1 MMAPSSRQ
9 NSTQQDLFSSI
20 STDMRSDSD
29 LPEGVYLQRG
39 LLDHDRQLNLLS
51 DILQVMDQAPPYRPR
66 MRNGTPLANSMTNC
80 GPLGW
85 YSDEKGYRYIDHHPL
100 TLAPWPPLPPLIQIL
115 SDQLSA
121 KIGIADFQPDACL
134 VNFYADDGR
143 LGLHQDY
150 DEVDFAWPII
160 SFSLGASCRFVL
172 GGPARRDPTMRFDL
186 FSGDV
191 LCLYGPSR
199 KRFHGVAKIYKGTSP
214 VNHRA
219 LESIARINLT
229 LRRAR

>member
-1 MMAPSSRQ
+1 MAPSSRQ

-20 STDMRSDSD
+20 LPGTRSDFD
-29 LPEGVYLQRG
+29 LPDGVYLQRSFLDPDAQLK
-39 LLDHDRQLNLLS
+39 LLTEIVR
-51 DILQVMDQAPPYRPR
+51 VMDQAPPYRPR

-85 YSDEKGYRYIDHHPL
+85 YSDELGYRYIDHHPIKL
-100 TLAPWPPLPPLIQIL
+100 TPWPRIPSLLQNL

-121 KIGIADFQPDACL
+121 KIGVADFQPDACL
-134 VNFYADDGR
+134 VNLYEEDGR

-160 SFSLGASCRFVL
+160 SCSLGASCRFVL
-172 GGPARRDPTMRFDL
+172 GGLTRRDPTIRFDL
-186 FSGDV
+186 YSGDV
-191 LCLYGPSR
+191 LCLFGPSR

-214 VNHRA
+214 VNHSA

>member
-1 MMAPSSRQ
+1 MAPSSRQ
-9 NSTQQDLFSSI
+9 NRTQQDLFSSI
-20 STDMRSDSD
+20 PTDARSNSD
-29 LPEGVYLQRG
+29 LPEGVALQRG
-39 LLDHDRQLNLLS
+39 FLDHDSQMKLLTEIS
-51 DILQVMDQAPPYRPR
+51 YVLDQAPPYRPR

-85 YSDEKGYRYIDHHPL
+85 YSDEQGYRYIDHHPH
-100 TLAPWPPLPPLIQIL
+100 TLAPWPPLPPLMQTL
-115 SDQLSA
+115 SDHLSA

-134 VNFYADDGR
+134 VNLYAADGR

-172 GGPARRDPTMRFDL
+172 GGLSRRDPAMRFDL

-191 LCLYGPSR
+191 LCLFGPSR
-199 KRFHGVAKIYKGTSP
+199 KRFHGVSKIFPGTSP
-214 VNHRA
+214 INHPA
-219 LESIARINLT
+219 LQSVARINLT